1 MSKKILALAV
11 ALIMIFASF
20 GVSAA
25 PFFTRDGE
33 DEDPEFEIPYAAIIF
48 TNDVHCGI
56 EDGWGYAQV
65 STYKQLFRALGTHT
79 LLVDA
84 GDHVQGGPI
93 GTLSRGGYIIDIMN
107 YVNYDVA
114 IPGNHEFDYGM
125 DRFFELVDHAEYPY
139 ISSNFMHYENGQPT
153 EPVFDAY
160 KIFEM
165 GELKVAFVGISTPES
180 ITKSTPTYFQN
191 EEGEYIYGFCQDNTG
206 DGVVEAAQA
215 AIDAAKAEGAD
226 YVVVLGHCGIDE
238 QSSPWMST
246 EIIPRLHGIDAFI
259 DGHSHSTFCEVLE
272 DADGNEVYFGQTG
285 TKLANVG
292 TLMFYEDG
300 SMEMGIYPPPEIEVP
315 DPETVEF
322 IDAIK
327 AQYEE
332 LLAEVIAYT
341 PYDLTVNDPETGERA
356 VRSKETNLGD
366 LCADA
371 YRTLLGADIAFVNG
385 GGVRAN
391 LNAGEFTFGDVLSV
405 HPFGNEACLVE
416 VTGQQILDALEMGS
430 RVCPDENGGF
440 LQVSGLTYE
449 IHTDMPAN
457 VIVGDDKMWQG
468 PAGIPY
474 RVQNV
479 MVQNPETR
487 GYEPLD
493 LERTY
498 TLASHNYML
507 KNQGDGF
514 AMFGTDNVN
523 LILDDVMIDNAVLI
537 NYVQTMPGGEVDGVM
552 YDHIVEGYEDPRGDG
567 RIVIV
572 GNTEPAPEEPTPAP
586 EEPTPAPEEPTPAP
600 AEPTPAPAE
609 PTPAPGDPIAPVPP
623 TGTVALAGIG
633 FTALVSGAA
642 TVLFRRRN
650 GK

>member
-1 MSKKILALAV
+1 MKKKLIALAV
-11 ALIMIFASF
+11 ALAMILAAFS
-20 GVSAA
+20 VSAA
-25 PFFTRDGE
+25 PYLRDG
-33 DEDPEFEIPYAAIIF
+33 DGEDPEFEVPYAAVIF

-65 STYKQLFRALGTHT
+65 SFYKKLMQDLGANT

-84 GDHVQGGPI
+84 GDHVQGGPV

-107 YVNYDVA
+107 YVGYDVA

-125 DRFFELVDHAEYPY
+125 DRFFELVDAAEYPY
-139 ISSNFMHYENGQPT
+139 ISSNFMHYENGEAT

-160 KIFEM
+160 KMFDFGAMKI
-165 GELKVAFVGISTPES
+165 AFVGISTPES

-191 EEGEYIYGFCQDNTG
+191 EQGEYIYGFCQDHTG

-215 AIDAAKAEGAD
+215 AIDAAREEGAD

-238 QSSPWMST
+238 QSSPWMSS
-246 EIIPRLHGIDAFI
+246 EIIPRLHGINAFI
-259 DGHSHSTFCEVLE
+259 DGHSHSAFCEQVE
-272 DADGNEVYFGQTG
+272 DADGNTVYFGQTG

-300 SMEMGIYPPPEIEVP
+300 RIEMGIYPPPDVSVP
-315 DPETVEF
+315 DPDTQAF
-322 IDAIK
+322 IDSIK

-341 PYDLTVNDPETGERA
+341 PYDLTVNDPETGNRA

-371 YRTLLGADIAFVNG
+371 YRTLLDADIAFVNG

-391 LNAGEFTFGDVLSV
+391 LNAGEFTFGDVLNV

-493 LERTY
+493 LEKTY

-507 KNQGDGF
+507 KDQGDGF

-523 LILDDVMIDNAVLI
+523 LLLDSVMIDNAVLI
-537 NYVQTMPGGEVDGVM
+537 NYVQTMPGGEVDGVA
-552 YDHIVEGYEDPRGDG
+552 YDHIVQGYDDPRGEG
-567 RIVIV
+567 RIIIV
-572 GNTEPAPEEPTPAP
+572 ENSEPVEPTPEPEPGEPTPAP
-586 EEPTPAPEEPTPAP
+586 EPGEPTPEPGEPIEPGEPTPAPVP
-600 AEPTPAPAE
+600 
-609 PTPAPGDPIAPVPP
+609 PVPP
-623 TGTVALAGIG
+623 TGTIALAGLGI
-633 FTALVSGAA
+633 AAIASGAV
-642 TVLFRRRN
+642 TVLFRKKNDR
-650 GK
+650 

>member
-1 MSKKILALAV
+1 MKKKLIALAV
-11 ALIMIFASF
+11 ALAMILAAFS
-20 GVSAA
+20 VSAA
-25 PFFTRDGE
+25 PYLRDG
-33 DEDPEFEIPYAAIIF
+33 DGEDPEFEVPYAAVIF

-65 STYKQLFRALGTHT
+65 SFYKKLMQDLGANT

-84 GDHVQGGPI
+84 GDHVQGGPV

-107 YVNYDVA
+107 YVGYDVA

-125 DRFFELVDHAEYPY
+125 DRFFELVDAAEYPY
-139 ISSNFMHYENGQPT
+139 ISSNFMHYENGEAT

-160 KIFEM
+160 KMFDFGAMKI
-165 GELKVAFVGISTPES
+165 AFVGISTPES

-191 EEGEYIYGFCQDNTG
+191 EQGEYIYGFCQDHTG

-215 AIDAAKAEGAD
+215 AIDAAREEGAD

-238 QSSPWMST
+238 QSSPWMSS
-246 EIIPRLHGIDAFI
+246 EIIPRLHGINAFI
-259 DGHSHSTFCEVLE
+259 DGHSHSAFCEQVE
-272 DADGNEVYFGQTG
+272 DADGNTVYFGQTG

-300 SMEMGIYPPPEIEVP
+300 RIEMGIYPPPDVSVP
-315 DPETVEF
+315 DPDTQAF
-322 IDAIK
+322 IDSIK

-341 PYDLTVNDPETGERA
+341 PYDLTVNDPETGNRA

-371 YRTLLGADIAFVNG
+371 YRTLLDADIAFVNG

-391 LNAGEFTFGDVLSV
+391 LNAGEFTFGDVLNV

-493 LERTY
+493 LEKTY

-507 KNQGDGF
+507 KDQGDGF

-523 LILDDVMIDNAVLI
+523 LLLDSVMIDNAVLI
-537 NYVQTMPGGEVDGVM
+537 NYVQTMPGGEVDGVA
-552 YDHIVEGYEDPRGDG
+552 YDHIIQGYDDPRGEG
-567 RIVIV
+567 RIIIV
-572 GNTEPAPEEPTPAP
+572 ENSEPGEPTPEPEPGEPTPAP
-586 EEPTPAPEEPTPAP
+586 EPGEPTPEPGEPIEPGEPTPAPVP
-600 AEPTPAPAE
+600 
-609 PTPAPGDPIAPVPP
+609 PVPP
-623 TGTVALAGIG
+623 TGTIALAGLGVAAI
-633 FTALVSGAA
+633 ASGAV
-642 TVLFRRRN
+642 TVLFRKKNDR
-650 GK
+650 